1 VDYQSFEEQY
11 LDVLQNLEFG
21 IIQVARRHP
30 EMSDWEAL
38 VAVEALMQVY
48 RAEAAGRE
56 ARPPKLD
63 PLAEE
68 TFDIV
73 EGMCEWRLGRGQFVN
88 DESQWNSPS
97 SPSQRRRCTSA
108 SSAFATRSENG
119 PSGAGGRATSRI
131 LISSSPV
138 RRMLSSDWEA
148 CMPHDIL

>member
-1 VDYQSFEEQY
+1 MDNQSFEKRY

-21 IIQVARRHP
+21 IVQVARRHP

-56 ARPPKLD
+56 AHPSKLD

-68 TFDIV
+68 WGEVSLSTT
-73 EGMCEWRLGRGQFVN
+73 R
-88 DESQWNSPS
+88 ESQWNSPL

-119 PSGAGGRATSRI
+119 LSGPGGRATSRI

-138 RRMLSSDWEA
+138 RRMLSGDSSR
-148 CMPHDIL
+148 MPHGIL